1 MMQMEFLVIFF
12 SFFNKVYIENSLPS
26 RVINYSRIIPFRYI
40 SVNFQNILIPPPS
53 RKLKFILLKGN

>member
-1 MMQMEFLVIFF
+1 MQMEFLVIFF
-12 SFFNKVYIENSLPS
+12 SFFNKVYIENSPSPS